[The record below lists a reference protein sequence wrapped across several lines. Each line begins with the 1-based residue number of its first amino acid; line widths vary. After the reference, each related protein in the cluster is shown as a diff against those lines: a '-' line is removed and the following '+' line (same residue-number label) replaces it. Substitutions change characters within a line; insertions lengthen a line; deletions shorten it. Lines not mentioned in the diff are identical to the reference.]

1 MKCADC
7 KQTPKNRCDKDGFD
21 CAGGK
26 LDLTVYQ
33 EDINKPYHLSSGNLQ
48 AECGNKLTRME
59 ELIKFA
65 SSMEFKKLGLA
76 FCIGL
81 VEETGILA
89 RILGNMGF
97 MVDSV
102 CCKICG
108 LDKKDYEVPY
118 AKPGKNF
125 EALCNPAGQAMVLNK
140 GKTELNISVGLCIG
154 HDILFQKYSDAPVTT
169 FVTKDRVLAH
179 NPLGVVY
186 SSYYKKKFGV

>member
-21 CAGGK
+21 CSGGK
-26 LDLTVYQ
+26 LDLAVYQ
-33 EDINKPYHLSSGNLQ
+33 EDINKPHHLSSGNLQ
-48 AECGNKLTRME
+48 AECGNNLTRLE

-65 SSMEFKKLGLA
+65 SSMKVKRIGIGFCVGLA
-76 FCIGL
+76 
-81 VEETGILA
+81 EETGILVKM
-89 RILGNMGF
+89 LENVGF
-97 MVDSV
+97 KVDSV

-118 AKPGKNF
+118 AQPEKSF
-125 EALCNPAGQAMVLNK
+125 ESLCNPAGQAMVLNK
-140 GKTELNISVGLCIG
+140 SKTELNISVGLCVG

-186 SSYYKKKFGV
+186 SSYYRKKFGI